1 MNLTFLLR
9 ICLFWKIKR
18 VHFGYQVSG
27 KQLCEWIFTVLRFNK
42 FLACIESITGSVMS
56 QFLEL
61 LVWFPSP
68 SLQVN
73 EPAVSC
79 IQKFRKSMCKIRRIQ
94 KPTCPK
100 QNPFFPGRSQLKL
113 CSTKKN
119 STPLTINILNP
130 KNEGLVQMIFL
141 CKMSDF
147 QVPAVNFPG
156 WYLNHLTLQTN
167 PPDSRQNKD
176 GHPQAKV
183 GGA

>member
-18 VHFGYQVSG
+18 VHIGYQVSE

-73 EPAVSC
+73 EHAVSC
-79 IQKFRKSMCKIRRIQ
+79 IQKFRKSMCKMRRIQ

-100 QNPFFPGRSQLKL
+100 QNQFVPGVLNWNCVPLKKRAHLWKLTFWTPKMKVWFRSFANGWFWGSML
-113 CSTKKN
+113 
-119 STPLTINILNP
+119 
-130 KNEGLVQMIFL
+130 IF
-141 CKMSDF
+141 
-147 QVPAVNFPG
+147 
-156 WYLNHLTLQTN
+156 
-167 PPDSRQNKD
+167 R
-176 GHPQAKV
+176 
-183 GGA
+183 GGI